1 MDKPSE
7 DYRYC
12 WRAMPGGWAMS
23 PTSMQ
28 SCPLG
33 RVRGRHP
40 GLGLL
45 PILGWSIWKVKV
57 AGPALGP
64 SFTTNSR
71 GVPQPLPCCHTPPRR
86 ERKTG
91 GGQGS
96 GRKACLHH
104 VAVRAAVVGL
114 IHPGLPRK
122 VRASAPPSSAHIATT
137 HPCFLGSCNT

>member
-1 MDKPSE
+1 
-7 DYRYC
+7 
-12 WRAMPGGWAMS
+12 MS

-33 RVRGRHP
+33 RVCGRHP

-71 GVPQPLPCCHTPPRR
+71 GVPQPLPAATPRQGEKGKR
-86 ERKTG
+86 GEGRDLEERLVCTML
-91 GGQGS
+91 QL
-96 GRKACLHH
+96 GRLW
-104 VAVRAAVVGL
+104 
-114 IHPGLPRK
+114 
-122 VRASAPPSSAHIATT
+122 
-137 HPCFLGSCNT
+137 LG

>member
-7 DYRYC
+7 AYRYC
-12 WRAMPGGWAMS
+12 WRDMPGGCVIS
-23 PTSMQ
+23 PTSTQ

-64 SFTTNSR
+64 SLTTNSR
-71 GVPQPLPCCHTPPRR
+71 GVPAATAPVPHPCQG
-86 ERKTG
+86 EKGKWG
-91 GGQGS
+91 GGGA

-122 VRASAPPSSAHIATT
+122 VRAPAPPSKAHIATT
-137 HPCFLGSCNT
+137 NPCFLGSCNT

>member
-1 MDKPSE
+1 MLEGHARWLGHESYIYAVLSSGQGTWP
-7 DYRYC
+7 
-12 WRAMPGGWAMS
+12 PPWAGAAAHS
-23 PTSMQ
+23 GVEY
-28 SCPLG
+28 LEG
-33 RVRGRHP
+33 E
-40 GLGLL
+40 
-45 PILGWSIWKVKV
+45 V

-71 GVPQPLPCCHTPPRR
+71 GVPQPLPWCHTPAK
-86 ERKTG
+86 ERKENEG
-91 GGQGS
+91 GGDGA

-122 VRASAPPSSAHIATT
+122 VRAPAPPSRAHIDTT

>member
-1 MDKPSE
+1 
-7 DYRYC
+7 
-12 WRAMPGGWAMS
+12 MS
-23 PTSMQ
+23 PASMQ

-71 GVPQPLPCCHTPPRR
+71 GVPQPLPWCHTPAK
-86 ERKTG
+86 ERKENG
-91 GGQGS
+91 GGGEELEEKLVCTMLQL
-96 GRKACLHH
+96 GRLW
-104 VAVRAAVVGL
+104 
-114 IHPGLPRK
+114 
-122 VRASAPPSSAHIATT
+122 
-137 HPCFLGSCNT
+137 LG